1 MTVPLLHLEHA
12 RAPYAIEL
20 STEIVPRLLA
30 AVMAGGVVDCE
41 VGGLLIGS
49 FPKAPTL
56 TLRIEDFV
64 LLERRA
70 DDERRFTLSIE
81 QRARLSTMR
90 HKLLQQQRRVL
101 GLFRSH
107 LRKEKL
113 VLSTADRELIAG
125 EFGRAIHVALL
136 MQAEAPHTGA
146 FFLTDAEGAMQAAP
160 PLPEFQFSAEEIA
173 RLAPRST
180 SMVSPPAIGQPV
192 ETSAALVSA
201 DRPQFGLW
209 VTVAWGAA
217 VLLLCLS
224 FTAWAPWTMGALFA
238 REGLHLSVQPRG
250 SMLELRWNR
259 HQPDLSRAASAIL
272 IIQDGGVERRLALTP
287 AQIREGRVAYRPAG
301 DRVTFRLNVPLP
313 DSAELV
319 QVVTASSPEHK

>member
-1 MTVPLLHLEHA
+1 MAVPLLHLEHA
-12 RAPYAIEL
+12 RAAYAIEL
-20 STEIVPRLLA
+20 STEIVPGLLA
-30 AVMAGGVVDCE
+30 AMTAGEAMGCE

-64 LLERRA
+64 LLERRT

-90 HKLLQQQRRVL
+90 HRLLQQQRRVV

-136 MQAEAPHTGA
+136 IRAEAPHTGA
-146 FFLTDAEGAMQAAP
+146 FFLPDAEGVMQAGP

-180 SMVSPPAIGQPV
+180 SMVSPPAIGQP
-192 ETSAALVSA
+192 AAVVSTN
-201 DRPQFGLW
+201 RPQFGLW
-209 VTVAWGAA
+209 TTVAWGAV
-217 VLLLCLS
+217 VLLMCLCL
-224 FTAWAPWTMGALFA
+224 TVWAPLTIRALFA
-238 REGLHLSVQPRG
+238 REGLHLSVQPHG
-250 SMLELRWNR
+250 SMLELHWNR
-259 HQPDLSRAASAIL
+259 HQPDLSRATSAIL
-272 IIQDGGVERRLALTP
+272 TIQDGGVERRLALTP
-287 AQIREGRVAYRPAG
+287 AQIREGRVAYRPGG

-319 QVVTASSPEHK
+319 QVVTASAPEQK